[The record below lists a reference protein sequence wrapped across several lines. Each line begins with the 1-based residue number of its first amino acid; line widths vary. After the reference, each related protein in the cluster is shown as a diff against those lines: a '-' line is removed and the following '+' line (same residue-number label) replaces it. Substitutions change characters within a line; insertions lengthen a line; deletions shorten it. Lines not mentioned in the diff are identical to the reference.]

1 MRMPSLQQALF
12 LNRDLTVFCTEL
24 YPTEIGGTLVAISS
38 KDIIS
43 LTHARTKLTELCEEV
58 HTKGREKIIT
68 KNGESCAALIDANR
82 LDHYHRLERE
92 HLHLTLL
99 EEALRGIEEL
109 AEGKTL
115 TLSQL
120 KTRHGR

>member
-1 MRMPSLQQALF
+1 MRMPSLQQTLF
-12 LNRDLTVFCTEL
+12 LNRNLTVFCTEL